1 MSLSPTLTQ
10 VAADIQLAVA
20 PVFLLAGIG
29 AFLNVSAGRL
39 ARITDRARQ
48 LEPRIL
54 AARGAEHDKLLAEVR
69 LIDTRIRIVNQ
80 AISLSVLAAVL
91 VSGVVV
97 MLFSAGLAGLDLGRE
112 IALLFIAAMIAT
124 GAGFAVF
131 LWETRL
137 AIRSIRV
144 AADIL
149 EHQAED

>member
-1 MSLSPTLTQ
+1 MSLSPSLTQ

-54 AARGAEHDKLLAEVR
+54 AARGAEHDKLLDEVR

-97 MLFSAGLAGLDLGRE
+97 LLFAAGLAGLDLGRE